1 MLIVLRINILLS
13 FWSCYITLL
22 CCCILHSIN
31 MIIEFLF
38 YFIRDYF
45 SFDNFILILSSILLI
60 VVLLL
65 EVLKNMEIE

>member
-1 MLIVLRINILLS
+1 
-13 FWSCYITLL
+13 
-22 CCCILHSIN
+22 